1 MMTGGKDAAR
11 REVRMALVLCVCVC
25 ATCRAVVARTHSN
38 TCQDWGGVERGA
50 HKTRVSRS
58 NYHMLCTVYARSS
71 VGLAVGLTVRWE
83 GGCDVAW
90 FLLRVGTLAYTTGPP
105 RAARMSALIV
115 PCRVNPSER

>member
-1 MMTGGKDAAR
+1 MQQGVKCEWRLCCVYACVQLVGLLWRAR
-11 REVRMALVLCVCVC
+11 I
-25 ATCRAVVARTHSN
+25 ATPARTG
-38 TCQDWGGVERGA
+38 GGVERGA